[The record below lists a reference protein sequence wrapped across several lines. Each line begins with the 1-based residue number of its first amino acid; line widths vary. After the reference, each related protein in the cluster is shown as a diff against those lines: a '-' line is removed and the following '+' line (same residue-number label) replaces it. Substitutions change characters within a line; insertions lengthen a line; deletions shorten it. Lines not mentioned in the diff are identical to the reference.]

1 MEVPAPLLQE
11 DNIEERRRKKKKKE
25 RKKKENLCHPLL
37 VEYFDANSSE
47 QNDKYHLFWYFP
59 MPSTQGLLWLISKI
73 FFSL

>member
-47 QNDKYHLFWYFP
+47 QNDKYHLF
-59 MPSTQGLLWLISKI
+59 
-73 FFSL
+73 